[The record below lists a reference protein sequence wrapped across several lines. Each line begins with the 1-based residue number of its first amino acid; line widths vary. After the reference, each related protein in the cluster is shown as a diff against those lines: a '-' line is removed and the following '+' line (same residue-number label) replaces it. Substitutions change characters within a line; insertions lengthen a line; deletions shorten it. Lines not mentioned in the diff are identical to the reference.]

1 MSGLNAEAV
10 ADYLKSNPGFFEHY
24 ADLMAQIFVPHPHG
38 GRAVSLVER
47 QMLTLREKS
56 RAAEHKLAELIA
68 FGEDNDRISEK
79 VHRLAVGLLGAKTAL
94 AVAHLLN
101 FHLADDFGV
110 PHVAVRLWEK
120 PAGAED
126 APEFSPVGAELR
138 DLADTLHRPYCGA
151 TTGLATAALF
161 GDAAEHIR
169 SKALIALRIDGR
181 TIGLIA
187 MGSEESHR
195 FYADMGTLYLERIG
209 ELAAAALARVMSPA
223 A

>member
-1 MSGLNAEAV
+1 MNGLSAEAV
-10 ADYLKSNPGFFEHY
+10 ADYLKSNPAFFEHY

-56 RAAEHKLAELIA
+56 RTAEHKLAELMS

-79 VHRLAVGLLGAKTAL
+79 VHRLAVGLMGARSAL
-94 AVAHLLN
+94 SVAHLLN
-101 FHLADDFGV
+101 FHLTDDFAV
-110 PHVAVRLWEK
+110 PHVAVRLWER

-126 APEFSPVGAELR
+126 APEFSPVSAELR

-151 TTGLATAALF
+151 TTGTAMAALF
-161 GDAAEHIR
+161 GEAAEHIR
-169 SKALIALRIDGR
+169 SQAIIALRSDGHC
-181 TIGLIA
+181 IGLIA
-187 MGSEESHR
+187 MGSEETHR

-209 ELAAAALARVMSPA
+209 ELAGAALARVNSPA